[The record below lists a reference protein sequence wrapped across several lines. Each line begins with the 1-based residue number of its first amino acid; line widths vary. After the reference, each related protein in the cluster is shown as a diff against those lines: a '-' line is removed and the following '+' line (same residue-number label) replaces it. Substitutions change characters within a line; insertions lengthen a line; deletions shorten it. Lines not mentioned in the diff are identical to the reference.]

1 MDARDFSLWISALDG
16 HQRLQAGDGRGH
28 ARHRAGVQDRSR
40 VFAATG
46 PPPCGA
52 PAMAARSLPDPRR
65 THEYA
70 PALRNQH
77 GYPRLGGG
85 KPPCGGAGRG
95 GGPSP
100 PSPPHRSRCPT
111 PPHRGTP
118 RRARAARTPRACP
131 PRRGGGSRESARRG
145 PAPRHIRR
153 RNRVRTAPPSQR
165 TEWEHGET
173 VQGCLVHGDPGP
185 CMNDDF
191 RSRRDRQKVSVR
203 VEGGQTPARESVVVI
218 GHDGLL
224 LVSLGSA
231 AAAILEEVHVWPR
244 TLFLSTRHGRRT
256 GGAAIA
262 SRAETMDPGNRSAR

>member
-131 PRRGGGSRESARRG
+131 RGVVVEVG
-145 PAPRHIRR
+145 
-153 RNRVRTAPPSQR
+153 SQR
-165 TEWEHGET
+165 DAVQRRAISAEET
-173 VQGCLVHGDPGP
+173 ACGQRL
-185 CMNDDF
+185 
-191 RSRRDRQKVSVR
+191 QVS
-203 VEGGQTPARESVVVI
+203 GQSGNTAR
-218 GHDGLL
+218 
-224 LVSLGSA
+224 
-231 AAAILEEVHVWPR
+231 P
-244 TLFLSTRHGRRT
+244 
-256 GGAAIA
+256 
-262 SRAETMDPGNRSAR
+262 SRAVWSTGTPDPA